1 MTARR
6 GKGIGLWA
14 LLALLAST
22 LIFWGAASP
31 ATAEAACKKA
41 HAKTSSIPK
50 ERARKAVRCLVN
62 KKRSNLHLQGQLTE
76 AAQGH
81 SAFMARKNCFSHLCP
96 GEAPLKMRITRTG
109 YLSGVSS
116 YGYGEVIAK
125 LPKQGRPVDVV
136 RMWMNSPPHRDI
148 LLNGSYDHIG
158 VGLAIKR
165 GYVYYTGVVGRR
177 SG

>member
-1 MTARR
+1 MTVRTGHA
-6 GKGIGLWA
+6 IGFWA

-22 LIFWGAASP
+22 LIVWSAASP
-31 ATAEAACKKA
+31 ATAEAACKGA
-41 HAKTSSIPK
+41 QAKSSSIPK
-50 ERARKAVRCLVN
+50 ERARKAVRCLIN
-62 KKRSNLHLQGQLTE
+62 KKRSNLHLQGQLTK

-81 SAFMARKNCFSHLCP
+81 SAYMRRTNCFSHLCP
-96 GEAPLKMRITRTG
+96 GEAPLKTRITRTG

-125 LPKQGRPVDVV
+125 LPEQGRPVDVV
-136 RMWMNSPPHRDI
+136 RMWMNSPSHRDI
-148 LLNGSYDHIG
+148 LMNRSFAHIG